1 MQSFPISV
9 MALAMGLIL
18 SAVAGYFSVVGIAT
32 IFAGAFWSV
41 VVMAG
46 ALETSKLVAASW
58 LYRNWSIAPWLM
70 RIYMTIA
77 VVVLIVITSMGI
89 FGYLSKAHVDQ
100 TVLEGGNNEIRIE
113 SLQRRIDRQNSI
125 INDSQLVLGQ
135 LDQAVSI
142 LQQYDRIRGSEGAI
156 AIRQSQ
162 AEERQ
167 TLNTKID
174 EAYSVIEEINDEL
187 VPIRRQA
194 IELEAE
200 IGPLK
205 YIAEL
210 IYGDA
215 AADYFDTA
223 VRWIIILLVVVFDP
237 LAICLLLAGNA
248 GLMHRKEGIAMGI
261 AAGEISYMTEEEVMR
276 EVEIDLDHAPTRVN
290 TDGHGRDGN

>member
-77 VVVLIVITSMGI
+77 VVVLILITSMGI

-113 SLQRRIDRQNSI
+113 SLQRRIDRQSSI

-135 LDQAVSI
+135 LDEAVST
-142 LQQYDRIRGSEGAI
+142 LQEYDRIRGPEGSI
-156 AIRQSQ
+156 AVRQSQ
-162 AEERQ
+162 SEERAALNQ
-167 TLNTKID
+167 TIST
-174 EAYSVIEEINDEL
+174 AYDTIETLTEEIIPL
-187 VPIRRQA
+187 RRQA

-210 IYGDA
+210 IYGDE

-248 GLMHRKEGIAMGI
+248 GIMQKKRVTF
-261 AAGEISYMTEEEVMR
+261 MTEEEILKDI
-276 EVEIDLDHAPTRVN
+276 EIDEPLKRWFA
-290 TDGHGRDGN
+290 DGTGRDGN

>member
-77 VVVLIVITSMGI
+77 VVVLILITSMGI

-113 SLQRRIDRQNSI
+113 ALQRRVDRQNSI

-135 LDQAVSI
+135 LDEAVSI
-142 LQQYDRIRGSEGAI
+142 LQEYDRIRGPEGAI
-156 AIRQSQ
+156 AVRQSQ

-174 EAYSVIEEINDEL
+174 EAYTVIEEINEEL
-187 VPIRRQA
+187 LPLRRQA
-194 IELEAE
+194 IALEAE

-210 IYGDA
+210 IYGDEA
-215 AADYFDTA
+215 ANYFDTA

-248 GLMHRKEGIAMGI
+248 GLMARKKVTF
-261 AAGEISYMTEEEVMR
+261 MTEEEILKDI
-276 EVEIDLDHAPTRVN
+276 EIDQPIMRN

>member
-9 MALAMGLIL
+9 MALVMGLVL
-18 SAVAGYFSVVGIAT
+18 SAVAGYFSVVGLAT

-41 VVMAG
+41 VIMAG
-46 ALETSKLVAASW
+46 TLELSKIVAASW
-58 LYRNWSIAPWLM
+58 IYRNWSIAPWLM

-77 VVVLIVITSMGI
+77 VVLLVFITSMGI

-100 TVLEGGNNEIRIE
+100 TVLEGGNNDIRIE

-125 INDSQLVLGQ
+125 INDSTIVLGQ
-135 LDQAVSI
+135 LDEAVSI
-142 LQQYDRIRGSEGAI
+142 LQEYDRIRGPDGAI
-156 AIRQSQ
+156 AVRQAQS
-162 AEERQ
+162 EERAS
-167 TLNTKID
+167 LN
-174 EAYSVIEEINDEL
+174 EAISDAYDTIEELTEEL
-187 VPIRRQA
+187 LPLRRQA

-210 IYGDA
+210 IYGERA
-215 AADYFDTA
+215 KDYFDTA

-248 GLMHRKEGIAMGI
+248 GLMYRKTD
-261 AAGEISYMTEEEVMR
+261 ISYLTEEEIMK
-276 EVEIDLDHAPTRVN
+276 EVEIDWDHAPTRVN
-290 TDGHGRDGN
+290 RDGHGRDGN

>member
-41 VVMAG
+41 VIMAG
-46 ALETSKLVAASW
+46 ALETSKIVAASW
-58 LYRNWSIAPWLM
+58 IYRNWSIAPWLM

-77 VVVLIVITSMGI
+77 VVVLVFITSMGI

-100 TVLEGGNNEIRIE
+100 VIEQGGNNEIQMSNLE
-113 SLQRRIDRQNSI
+113 RRIARQQNI
-125 INDSQLVLGQ
+125 IEDGEVVLSQLDSTVQTLI
-135 LDQAVSI
+135 S
-142 LQQYDRIRGSEGAI
+142 YDRIRGPEGAM
-156 AIRQSQ
+156 AVRQGQ
-162 AEERQ
+162 AEERSAINTQIDTAYDEIDKLQ
-167 TLNTKID
+167 T
-174 EAYSVIEEINDEL
+174 EL
-187 VPIRRQA
+187 LPLKKQS

-210 IYGDA
+210 VYGDE

-248 GLMHRKEGIAMGI
+248 GLMHRKKD
-261 AAGEISYMTEEEVMR
+261 ISYLTEEDVMK
-276 EVEIDLDHAPTRVN
+276 EVEIAPIIEERIQEISVN
-290 TDGHGRDGN
+290 RDGHGTDGS

>member
-58 LYRNWSIAPWLM
+58 LYRNWLIAPWLM

-77 VVVLIVITSMGI
+77 VVVLILITSMGI

-100 TVLEGGNNEIRIE
+100 TVLEGGNNDIRIQ

-125 INDSQLVLGQ
+125 IDDSTTVLGQ
-135 LDQAVSI
+135 LDEAVSI
-142 LQQYDRIRGSEGAI
+142 LQQYDRIRGPEGAI
-156 AIRQSQ
+156 AVRASQS
-162 AEERQ
+162 EERTSLNQ
-167 TLNTKID
+167 TISD
-174 EAYSVIEEINDEL
+174 AYDTIETLTEEML
-187 VPIRRQA
+187 PLKRQA
-194 IELEAE
+194 IALEAE

-248 GLMHRKEGIAMGI
+248 GLMYRKTD
-261 AAGEISYMTEEEVMR
+261 ISYLTEEEVMKDVY
-276 EVEIDLDHAPTRVN
+276 VEEEYIAKPAINR
-290 TDGHGRDGN
+290 DGHGTDGS